1 MAKVRI
7 AIIGAGAIGRTHIEA
22 ARKLGCVTLCGL
34 LDPSPAAADLAAE
47 HDCQLYANLDS
58 LIADAPGGVVI
69 ATPNALHEPMALA
82 LIAAGIPILVEK
94 PLAQSAT
101 AAERI
106 ANAAADAGVPGLVGH
121 HRRYNPI
128 LRAAKAAMTDGF
140 GDVVS
145 GSVTS
150 TLYKPDSYFDVAWHC
165 EPGNGGPLLI
175 NAIHEIDLIRHLC
188 GEIASVSA
196 LASHGQRALPVEDTA
211 AVLFRLKS
219 GGLVTLSLTDA
230 GVGPWAWDIAAGENL
245 ARFPAHKVVT
255 HMFSGQRAAL
265 SLPDLTLWRF
275 DGAPDWTQE
284 QISHP
289 LEHPEADAYDAQLS
303 HFADLISGQAEP
315 MVSLQ
320 DGARNLRVIEAI
332 HLSASESREVEIA
345 GSDADNVKPD
355 GNGEK
360 ETSPCPA

>member
-1 MAKVRI
+1 MAKARI
-7 AIIGAGAIGRTHIEA
+7 AIIGAGAIGRTHMA
-22 ARKLGCVTLCGL
+22 AAGKVDCVTLCGL
-34 LDPSPAAADLAAE
+34 LDPSPAAADLATQ
-47 HDCQLYANLDS
+47 HDCISYSDLDS
-58 LIADAPGGVVI
+58 LIADAPDGAVI

-82 LIAAGIPILVEK
+82 LIEAGIPILVEK
-94 PLAQSAT
+94 PLAQSPA

-106 ANAAADAGVPGLVGH
+106 AMAAADARVPGLVGH

-140 GDVVS
+140 GDVVT
-145 GSVTS
+145 GSITS

-165 EPGNGGPLLI
+165 EPENGGPLLI

-188 GEIASVSA
+188 GEVASVSA
-196 LASHGQRALPVEDTA
+196 LASHHQRGLPVEDTS
-211 AVLFRLKS
+211 AVLFRLES
-219 GGLVTLSLTDA
+219 GGLVTLALTDA

-255 HMFSGQRAAL
+255 HMFSGRHAAL

-275 DGAPDWTQE
+275 DDTPDWTKE
-284 QISHP
+284 QIARP
-289 LEHPEADAYDAQLS
+289 LEHADADAYDAQLT
-303 HFADLISGQAEP
+303 HFANLVSGLAEP
-315 MVSLQ
+315 MVSLW

-332 HLSASESREVEIA
+332 RLSARESREVEIA
-345 GSDADNVKPD
+345 GSDTDNLKSD

-360 ETSPCPA
+360 ETFPCPA